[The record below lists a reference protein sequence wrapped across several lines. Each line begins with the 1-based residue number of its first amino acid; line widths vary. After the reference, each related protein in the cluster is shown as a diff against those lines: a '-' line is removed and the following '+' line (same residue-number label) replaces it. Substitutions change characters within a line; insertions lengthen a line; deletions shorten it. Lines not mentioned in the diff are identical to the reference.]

1 MEGLVSVWNFT
12 VTIPT
17 AIGEV
22 RLRTITKKKDKTTM
36 AEDQE
41 FI

>member
-1 MEGLVSVWNFT
+1 MEGPVLVWNFT

-22 RLRTITKKKDKTTM
+22 RLRTITKNV
-36 AEDQE
+36 
-41 FI
+41 